1 MKINELSKRHEIGEN
16 IKLNNAYLQYEKLL
30 SELRIRELPETI
42 IALINKDIDE
52 LNSLSD
58 NGKVLRRLLRKKQ
71 TQTITLL
78 EKKLKLVPI
87 NYYRNMWIVVGMAAF
102 GIPLGAAI
110 GSSVGNMSFL
120 GVGMP
125 LGMVIG
131 LGLGTGLD
139 KKALKEGRQLNL
151 EIK

>member
-1 MKINELSKRHEIGEN
+1 MKINALSKRPEIGEN
-16 IKLNNAYLQYEKLL
+16 IKLNTAYLEYEKLL
-30 SELRIRELPETI
+30 SELRKRELPETI
-42 IALINKDIDE
+42 IAVINKDIDE

-87 NYYRNMWIVVGMAAF
+87 NYYRNMWLVLGMAAF

-151 EIK
+151 EFK